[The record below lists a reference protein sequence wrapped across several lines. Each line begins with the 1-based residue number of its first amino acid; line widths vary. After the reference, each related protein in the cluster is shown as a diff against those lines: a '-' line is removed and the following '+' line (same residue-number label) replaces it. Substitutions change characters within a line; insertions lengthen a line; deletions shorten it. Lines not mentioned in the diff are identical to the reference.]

1 MLSSGYLRLTMMIK
15 VSNQSKA
22 AYETNQNRGWLL
34 ATLGF
39 MQWICNQQKLEI
51 FHGGSCYCHQET
63 SQPIATRW
71 SDPPLARMELR
82 MGMVGFHAHVQYPP
96 KTISPSLRGRASGC
110 LLLCKK
116 AHGTLLLFERF
127 RWLVNGYSGN
137 IHLAVILIWCAIFL
151 WHTKHTQLSK
161 RQFAP
166 INHFCRNKLSSMGF
180 VAAFL
185 ASQT

>member
-82 MGMVGFHAHVQYPP
+82 MGMVGFHAHVQYP
-96 KTISPSLRGRASGC
+96 
-110 LLLCKK
+110 KK